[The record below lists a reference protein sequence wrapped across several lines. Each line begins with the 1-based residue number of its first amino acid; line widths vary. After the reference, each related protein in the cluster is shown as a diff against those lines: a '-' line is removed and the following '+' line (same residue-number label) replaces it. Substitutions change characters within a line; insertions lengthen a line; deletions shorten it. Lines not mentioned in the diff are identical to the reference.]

1 MIIEVLICTIG
12 RGIEKAA
19 EVLTLPRN
27 DVRYLISFQYSDSS
41 ELDYIPDKLKS
52 REDVHVISVRGCG
65 LSANRNNAM
74 KHSTGDII
82 IFADDDNR
90 YTWKDFDNIADAF
103 ENNAYADAICFRSAT
118 YDGNFSR
125 EFPSVSFELC
135 SPPKGYYVRSCEIAL
150 RRNSKFPEFDTNFGL
165 GSDVLACGEEEVF
178 IHDLIKQGFKAIYC
192 PVTIVCT
199 AASTTGSFF
208 FKKSSVRR
216 SKGAVL
222 AVIHGYWGALPR
234 IMKYAL
240 FNVKGMSR
248 LSALLDM
255 YCGVVYA
262 KKIGRC

>member
-52 REDVHVISVRGCG
+52 REDVHVISVRSCG

-82 IFADDDNR
+82 LFADDDNR

-135 SPPKGYYVRSCEIAL
+135 SPP
-150 RRNSKFPEFDTNFGL
+150 
-165 GSDVLACGEEEVF
+165 
-178 IHDLIKQGFKAIYC
+178 
-192 PVTIVCT
+192 
-199 AASTTGSFF
+199 
-208 FKKSSVRR
+208 
-216 SKGAVL
+216 
-222 AVIHGYWGALPR
+222 
-234 IMKYAL
+234 
-240 FNVKGMSR
+240 
-248 LSALLDM
+248 
-255 YCGVVYA
+255 
-262 KKIGRC
+262 